1 MKYIFALF
9 LLFLILLNSA
19 CINDVQ
25 EIDALLDGMSENRE
39 IAKTVEILYS
49 DSAIVR
55 VRIIAPTLVHYMKA
69 SSSIEEFPD
78 GLKVEFLNANKKVY
92 SWLIADYAIRDVV
105 KKQIITQKNVEL
117 KNTRNERILT
127 SELIW
132 DEAEEILFTEKYV
145 KIIQPQT
152 QDTTE
157 GFGFVTNQEF
167 TKFEI
172 KRRGIA
178 SINASRLKEELDI
191 KP

>member
-1 MKYIFALF
+1 MKYFISLIIF
-9 LLFLILLNSA
+9 LL
-19 CINDVQ
+19 CIFICSCTNDVQ
-25 EIDALLDGMSENRE
+25 EIDAMLEGFSENKE

-49 DSAIVR
+49 DSAVVR

-78 GLKVEFLNANKKVY
+78 GLRVEFLNENKQAY
-92 SWLIADYAIRDVV
+92 TWLTADYAIRDVV
-105 KKQIITQKNVEL
+105 SKQIITQKNVEL
-117 KNTRNERILT
+117 RNRKNERILT

-132 DEAEEILFTEKYV
+132 NEMDEILFTEKYV
-145 KIIQPQT
+145 KIIQPAT

-178 SINASRLKEELDI
+178 SLNAARLKEELEI

>member
-1 MKYIFALF
+1 MKY
-9 LLFLILLNSA
+9 LLFTFLVSIVFIIGSCTN
-19 CINDVQ
+19 NVE
-25 EIDALLDGMSENRE
+25 EIDAMLDGMSEDKE

-55 VRIIAPTLVHYMKA
+55 VRIIAPTLVHYTKP

-78 GLKVEFLNANKKVY
+78 GLRVEFLNENKRVY
-92 SWLIADYAIRDVV
+92 SWLTADYAIRDVI
-105 KKQIITQKNVEL
+105 KKQIITQKNVVL
-117 KNTRNERILT
+117 RNTNNERILT

-132 DEAEEILFTEKYV
+132 NEAEEILTTEKYV

-157 GFGFVTNQEF
+157 GFGFITNQEF

-178 SINASRLKEELDI
+178 SINASRLKEELDL